1 MDINFDSEDWRTM
14 FSNELALALRD
25 IRAEYDAI
33 LESQKGADTD
43 SWYKVRQHP
52 AWRQS
57 GEIVWIVNHSD
68 DAVVMFRP
76 FILELREH

>member
-1 MDINFDSEDWRTM
+1 MRLFSKVILIKHFIFQLMDINFDSEDWRTM

-43 SWYKVRQHP
+43 SWYKV
-52 AWRQS
+52 S
-57 GEIVWIVNHSD
+57 
-68 DAVVMFRP
+68 
-76 FILELREH
+76 

>member
-43 SWYKVRQHP
+43 SWYKVRHNTTLY
-52 AWRQS
+52 QS
-57 GEIVWIVNHSD
+57 YKWQPKLTNTAMKI
-68 DAVVMFRP
+68 P
-76 FILELREH
+76 FIGKTS

>member
-43 SWYKVRQHP
+43 SWYKVRH
-52 AWRQS
+52 
-57 GEIVWIVNHSD
+57 NTT
-68 DAVVMFRP
+68 
-76 FILELREH
+76 LY